1 MTLHDVSKNNV
12 IEQFICMCVW
22 VYNVVSMSQ
31 HSGAETKN
39 DVGEGSLIV

>member
-1 MTLHDVSKNNV
+1 
-12 IEQFICMCVW
+12 
-22 VYNVVSMSQ
+22 MSQ

>member
-1 MTLHDVSKNNV
+1 
-12 IEQFICMCVW
+12 MCVW

-39 DVGEGSLIV
+39 DVGEGSSILQQFWNS